1 MKVLSNSSLKLW
13 ALNSYLQ
20 TFQEH
25 WQGLKVYIISLS
37 CICEGTH
44 LWETLQATHFEL
56 PSGDWWTLY
65 WHGYTQIL
73 ILTHDYNTKT
83 NLAKERMLL
92 SACTNSSC
100 SEDFCL
106 VDSCEKM
113 YQISQKYSTD
123 LYRFLVHYYTFIIM
137 AGETIMKRDLSE
149 SQLVCCSASTK
160 SLLNSIILNWEA
172 LT

>member
-1 MKVLSNSSLKLW
+1 
-13 ALNSYLQ
+13 
-20 TFQEH
+20 
-25 WQGLKVYIISLS
+25 
-37 CICEGTH
+37 
-44 LWETLQATHFEL
+44 
-56 PSGDWWTLY
+56 
-65 WHGYTQIL
+65 
-73 ILTHDYNTKT
+73 
-83 NLAKERMLL
+83 MLL